1 MQPPKCTVVFYITHL
16 LSLFFLSL
24 CSAVQTSPSS
34 SGGVFSGGLG
44 QLPGRPLGGGGGG
57 ILGNGK

>member
-1 MQPPKCTVVFYITHL
+1 MYSCALRYSLAK
-16 LSLFFLSL
+16 SLFSLSL
-24 CSAVQTSPSS
+24 CSAVQMSPSS
-34 SGGVFSGGLG
+34 SGGVFSGGPG

>member
-1 MQPPKCTVVFYITHL
+1 MYSCVLHYSLAK
-16 LSLFFLSL
+16 SLFSLSL

-34 SGGVFSGGLG
+34 SGGVFSGGSG

-57 ILGNGK
+57 GILGNGK